1 MTAAVAE
8 KLVLR
13 PGMAGAL
20 LTTREFDAADWDGEG
35 EYFELINGV
44 LVVSPPPLEEERDP
58 NGELE
63 YLLRVYKH
71 QHPQGG
77 ALDKTLSEHLIR
89 TRRNRR
95 RVDRAIWAGLGR
107 RPKRDEVPTIAAEF
121 VSKDRR
127 DWTRDYKVK
136 KREYKEIRIKEY
148 WIIDRFRRT
157 MTIIIN
163 EPGRSGELVIR
174 EKEIYRT
181 PLLPGF
187 ELPLARLLA
196 VADEWDE
203 PAGKRPARTSK
214 RRPRKNR

>member
-1 MTAAVAE
+1 MSAAVEE

-13 PGMAGAL
+13 PGLAGAL
-20 LTTREFDAADWDGEG
+20 LTPREFDAADVDGEG
-35 EYFELINGV
+35 EVYELINGV

-71 QHPQGG
+71 QHPQGA
-77 ALDKTLSEHLIR
+77 ALDKTLSEHLIH

-95 RVDRAIWAGLGR
+95 RADRAIWAGLGR
-107 RPKRDEVPTIAAEF
+107 RPRRDEVPSIAAEF

-127 DWTRDYKVK
+127 DWMRDYKVK
-136 KREYKEIRIKEY
+136 RREYKEIGVKEY
-148 WIIDRFRRT
+148 WIIDRFRRI
-157 MTIIIN
+157 MTVIIN
-163 EPGRSGELVIR
+163 EPGRAGELVIR
-174 EKEIYRT
+174 ENDVYRT

-187 ELPLARLLA
+187 ELPLAQLLE

-203 PAGKRPARTSK
+203 EATKRRKRSRK
-214 RRPRKNR
+214 RRPKKSS

>member
-1 MTAAVAE
+1 MSAAVAE

-35 EYFELINGV
+35 EIYELINGV
-44 LVVSPPPLEEERDP
+44 LVVSPPPVEEERDP
-58 NGELE
+58 NEELGFW
-63 YLLRVYKH
+63 LRMYRR
-71 QHPQGG
+71 QHPQGS
-77 ALDKTLSEHLIR
+77 ALNKTLPEHLIR

-95 RVDRAIWAGLGR
+95 RADRAIWAGLGR
-107 RPKRDEVPTIAAEF
+107 TPRRNEVPTIAAEF

-136 KREYKEIRIKEY
+136 KREYKEIGIKEY
-148 WIIDRFRRT
+148 WIIDRFRRI
-157 MTIIIN
+157 MTVFIN
-163 EPGRSGELVIR
+163 ERGRSGEVVIR
-174 EKEIYRT
+174 EGEVYLT

-187 ELPLARLLA
+187 ELPLAQLLA

-203 PAGKRPARTSK
+203 PTTKRSARTSK
-214 RRPRKNR
+214 RRPKRDQ